1 MGNKPSTAKTDK
13 RRNTI
18 ASEPA
23 QAPKSTPSFGS
34 DHHELASGATDEDF
48 TLDKFLPP
56 GFVGITIN
64 PRVFFEGIETPDNT
78 FTWYRQ
84 ISDTE
89 KTPVGDKRAYTPV
102 PEDVDHVLVFEVTAK
117 YKNGKVLTKST
128 TTKEAAKALQTPPA
142 RTEWILHKDSTET
155 EREHLIKL
163 CTYNILAPIWTNPA
177 NCDWCPAWALEW
189 SYRRAIILKE
199 LLAYDADIICLQ
211 EVDNQGFEKDLHP
224 ELAKHEYEG
233 IFKENGSREGTAI
246 FWRRKRFGLVDS
258 KSLTFNDT
266 ATSPRDE
273 TDLYDKIKERLKVI
287 HHHNVAQL
295 LLLKEKSTGKHI
307 AVANTHLYWGSDP
320 VPLIYQ
326 LQIIQV
332 SIIMQELQELLSEY
346 KLSDENSAI
355 LFTGD
360 FNSTLENAVQRF
372 LKSGKVETNEA
383 ELVDGYFKGTIE
395 KPLTIPYTF
404 NSSYEQCGGE
414 PKFTMYT
421 KSHQKSI
428 DYIYFNEKALKV
440 HGVLDISPEETYKEN
455 QFIPSVRFPSDHIA
469 LVSSFKWNDGK
480 QVAAHEPK
488 PIPAEVNLPEQQVV
502 VAEVPA
508 AE

>member
-1 MGNKPSTAKTDK
+1 MGNKPSTASGKSDK

-18 ASEPA
+18 AQSEPT
-23 QAPKSTPSFGS
+23 QPKSTPSFGS

-84 ISDTE
+84 ISETE

-128 TTKEAAKALQTPPA
+128 TTKEAAKALQTPPP
-142 RTEWILHKDSTET
+142 RTEWTLHKDSTET
-155 EREHLIKL
+155 ARENLIKV

-177 NCDWCPAWALEW
+177 NYDWCPAWALEW
-189 SYRRAIILKE
+189 SYRRAIIVKE
-199 LLAYDADIICLQ
+199 LLSYDADIICLQ
-211 EVDNQGFEKDLHP
+211 EVDNQGYEKDLRP

-258 KSLTFNDT
+258 KSITFNDT
-266 ATSPRDE
+266 VTSPRGDN
-273 TDLYDKIKERLKVI
+273 DLYDKIKERLKVI

-307 AVANTHLYWGSDP
+307 SVANTHLYWGSDP
-320 VPLIYQ
+320 HPLIYQ
-326 LQIIQV
+326 LQLMQV
-332 SIIMQELQELLSEY
+332 SIIMQELHELLAES
-346 KLSDENSAI
+346 KLSEDNSAI
-355 LFTGD
+355 LFAGD

-372 LKSGKVETNEA
+372 LKNGQVETTEP
-383 ELVDGYFKGTIE
+383 ELVDGYFKGTID
-395 KPLTIPYTF
+395 KPLAIPYKF
-404 NSSYEQCGGE
+404 QSSYEQCGGE
-414 PKFTMYT
+414 PKFTIYI

-428 DYIYFNEKALKV
+428 DYIYYNEKILKV
-440 HGVLDISPEETYKEN
+440 HGVLNVSPEEAYKEN
-455 QFIPSVRFPSDHIA
+455 QFIPSVRIPSDHIA
-469 LVSSFKWNDGK
+469 LVSAFKWNTDPAPAVK
-480 QVAAHEPK
+480 AEPEVKVAAEPVEEK
-488 PIPAEVNLPEQQVV
+488 DEPAEE
-502 VAEVPA
+502 
-508 AE
+508 